1 VLIEPGPIRSAFE
14 DTADEEL
21 RRYEAGPYRDV
32 VRGFSKVMAETYRS
46 RLAGT
51 PEQVAKAVLG
61 AATAE
66 SPRARIRVTP
76 HAHVLTRAR
85 KVLPDRV
92 WDAALA
98 SRLP

>member
-1 VLIEPGPIRSAFE
+1 
-14 DTADEEL
+14 
-21 RRYEAGPYRDV
+21 V
-32 VRGFSKVMAETYRS
+32 VRGFSKVMADTYRS

-51 PEQVAKAVLG
+51 PEQVAKAVVG
-61 AATAE
+61 AATSE

-85 KVLPDRV
+85 KVLPDRA
-92 WDAALA
+92 WDAVLS